1 MITHGWRSIRY
12 MTVPLASLVMLLAGC
27 GPSHQE
33 LMARDKLEKARAT
46 FEAAKAD
53 QNVQTYAPV
62 TLFEAGRKLT
72 AAEKTED
79 YAEMEHLAYLA
90 DRKTNTAIAIA
101 EQKVAENQLEQ
112 LSKESAATILMKRE
126 REVAAAR
133 STAEERAIEIERLQ
147 KEAEQKAREL
157 EKAKQEVGMMT
168 GESEQARKQAEAR
181 AREVEKLQKE
191 TEQKALELEK
201 AKQEAEAKAREIE
214 KAKQEAE
221 QASRELEEVKGK
233 QTERG
238 IVMTLGD
245 VIFETGKAK
254 LSERAKQNITKIAN
268 FMKKYPDRGILVEG
282 HTDSVGTAA
291 YNLVLSQRRADA
303 VKKELM
309 TMGVEAKRII
319 ARGYGEQYPV
329 DTNETN
335 LGRQNNRRVEIVI
348 LKEGVKPETVTR

>member
-1 MITHGWRSIRY
+1 MEIDTLCDP
-12 MTVPLASLVMLLAGC
+12 PLAALVVLLLAGC
-27 GPSHQE
+27 GPSQQE
-33 LMARDKLEKARAT
+33 LMARDKLEKARAAY
-46 FEAAKAD
+46 EAAKAN

-62 TLFEAGRKLT
+62 TLLEAGRELT
-72 AAEKTED
+72 AAEKTTD
-79 YAEMEHLAYLA
+79 YAEMEHLTYLA
-90 DRKTNTAIAIA
+90 DRKTNTALAIA
-101 EQKVAENQLEQ
+101 EQKMAENQIEQ
-112 LSKESAATILMKRE
+112 LSKESAATILMNRE

-133 STAEERAIEIERLQ
+133 STAEARALEIEQLRI
-147 KEAEQKAREL
+147 EAEQKAREL

-168 GESEQARKQAEAR
+168 GESEQARKLAEVR
-181 AREVEKLQKE
+181 AREVAKLQQQ

-201 AKQEAEAKAREIE
+201 AKR
-214 KAKQEAE
+214 EAE

-254 LSERAKQNITKIAN
+254 LSERARLSITKIAN

-309 TMGVEAKRII
+309 TMGIEAKRII

-348 LKEGVKPETVTR
+348 LKEGVKPESVTR